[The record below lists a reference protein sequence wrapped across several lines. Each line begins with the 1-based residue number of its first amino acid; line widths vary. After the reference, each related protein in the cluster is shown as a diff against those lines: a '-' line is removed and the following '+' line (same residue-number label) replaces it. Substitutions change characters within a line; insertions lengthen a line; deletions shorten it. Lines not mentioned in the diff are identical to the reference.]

1 MYKQMLVPLDG
12 SNLAEAISTYAKEL
26 AVRLS
31 VNLVFLNVCSTE
43 EVELLP
49 MRRVYVE
56 RMAEIVKEQ
65 SVELQHQII
74 AGTEGKAVEA
84 KAEVVIGYPAEEI
97 IRYTDE
103 NKIDL
108 ILISTHGKS
117 GIKHW
122 SLGSVADKVLRMAKA
137 PVWVVRASIPIEVI
151 HDQWPIKSILVPL
164 DGSVLA
170 ESVLPHVE
178 AVAEQRGGELLEIVL
193 LRVCELAD
201 MAFKPPASYHLIP
214 DLIPGLNPAP
224 TGPANRQKDIEQE
237 ITKCKEVNQKYLA
250 KVAKRLETVG
260 LKVRTEVLVSK
271 TPLEAK
277 PADEILDYANRT
289 ATNLIIMATHGRSGL
304 SRWAYGSVAE
314 RIVYGGNTPVLL
326 IRPL

>member
-1 MYKQMLVPLDG
+1 VYRQMLVPLDG

-43 EVELLP
+43 EAELLP

-56 RMAEIVKEQ
+56 RLAEIIKEQ
-65 SVELQHQII
+65 SMELQKRIL

-170 ESVLPHVE
+170 ESALPHVE
-178 AVAEQRGGELLEIVL
+178 TVAEQRGGELLEVVL

-201 MAFKPPASYHLIP
+201 TAFTSPDRYHLIP
-214 DLIPGLNPAP
+214 NLIPDPYPP
-224 TGPANRQKDIEQE
+224 TMPVSRQKDIEQE

-250 KVAKRLETVG
+250 EVAKRLETTG
-260 LKVRTEVLVSK
+260 LKVRKEVLVSK
-271 TPLEAK
+271 SPLEAK
-277 PADEILDYANRT
+277 PADEIIDYANKT
-289 ATNLIIMATHGRSGL
+289 ATDLIVMATHGRSGL

-326 IRPL
+326 IRSV

>member
-1 MYKQMLVPLDG
+1 LYRQMLVPLDG

-43 EVELLP
+43 EAELLP
-49 MRRVYVE
+49 MRRVYIE
-56 RMAEIVKEQ
+56 RMAKIVNDQ
-65 SVELQHQII
+65 SMELQKRILG
-74 AGTEGKAVEA
+74 GTEGKTVEV

-97 IRYTDE
+97 IHYTDE

-108 ILISTHGKS
+108 ILISTHGRS
-117 GIKHW
+117 GIRHW
-122 SLGSVADKVLRMAKA
+122 SLGSVADKVLRMSKT
-137 PVWVVRASIPIEVI
+137 PVWVVRASIPREVI
-151 HDQWPIKSILVPL
+151 HDQWPTKSILVPL
-164 DGSVLA
+164 DGSELA
-170 ESVLPHVE
+170 ESALPHVE
-178 AVAEQRGGELLEIVL
+178 AVAKQRDAELLQVVL

-201 MAFKPPASYHLIP
+201 MAFKSPASYRLIPNLIP
-214 DLIPGLNPAP
+214 DPYPP
-224 TGPANRQKDIEQE
+224 TKPVNQQKYIEQE
-237 ITKCKEVNQKYLA
+237 ITKCKKANQKYLA
-250 KVAKRLETVG
+250 EVAKRLETTG

-271 TPLEAK
+271 APLEAK

-289 ATNLIIMATHGRSGL
+289 ATNLIVMATHGRSGL

-326 IRPL
+326 IRPE